1 MNNFVS
7 IIIHTMKKIVNVY
20 IILRTY
26 FVIKNKVCV
35 IYVMKLMK

>member
-20 IILRTY
+20 INLRMY
-26 FVIKNKVCV
+26 FVIKNKVSA
-35 IYVMKLMK
+35 IYVM